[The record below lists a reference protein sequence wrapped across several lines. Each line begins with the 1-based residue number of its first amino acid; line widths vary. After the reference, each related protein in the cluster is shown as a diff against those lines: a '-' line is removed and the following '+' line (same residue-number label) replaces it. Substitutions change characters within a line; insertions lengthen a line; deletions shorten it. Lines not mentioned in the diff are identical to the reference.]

1 MTLNSYLFSEVKIR
15 GVICLKHFNLYHKFA
30 LTMIL
35 LGLLPMLLLSTFIA
49 NKMIRDYS
57 KALSIQYEQ
66 ASEYVLSGMETVLDS
81 YNTISQMPYF
91 YNLGVGNG
99 ADSYLSFDHF
109 RKILTGEEYEPE
121 SMETDRQRDMQG
133 FLQYLQS
140 VDSYINSVHVL
151 SSENGGENLAF
162 HYSVYNSFFNNEEKF
177 EELVEYGILDKD
189 NKKLMLIPPHTTA
202 YYYGNPDKV
211 FTVAR
216 NYFDLRGPVGKTPYV
231 ATLFLDVDIKRI
243 DRIFGSVE
251 FNGNEQIYVVDEDG
265 KCFYSNNE
273 EIIGSNLAQNLQDI
287 QNDKDWF
294 VVSADGKKYGLSVY
308 ICMDA
313 GVAFSDIRKM
323 QRLMY
328 GCIILSCL
336 LLFAGSFYFS
346 DRLTKP
352 MQRLVNQMKKV
363 GKGNLDIEIPVQSSD
378 EIGALAESFNEM
390 SRELKKYIDQSYLA
404 QIRQNEAELT
414 ALKSQIYPHFLYNT
428 LEIIRMTALE
438 DEEKSKVPEMI
449 EALSQQIH
457 YIIGPMQDLVPLEQE
472 IDIVRKYVYLL
483 NCRISGKVKLM
494 VNAQGAST
502 IQVPKLI
509 LQPLVENAYVHGIK
523 PKQGSGSIMIEAHR
537 KDDMLEISVMDNGV
551 GMDQQSI
558 DKILQL
564 LEGDAPGIKNQYNW
578 QSIGLKN
585 VHDRIRYLYGEKYG
599 IQITSTVGVGTMI
612 SVVLPW
618 NTEEEGEISDDKDDI
633 GG

>member
-1 MTLNSYLFSEVKIR
+1 
-15 GVICLKHFNLYHKFA
+15 
-30 LTMIL
+30 MIL
-35 LGLLPMLLLSTFIA
+35 LGLLPMLLLTTFIA
-49 NKMIRDYS
+49 NRMIRDYTQ
-57 KALSIQYEQ
+57 ALSIQYEQ

-81 YNTISQMPYF
+81 YNTISKMPYF

-121 SMETDRQRDMQG
+121 SMEQDRQRDMQG

-140 VDSYINSVHVL
+140 VDGYINSVHVL
-151 SSENGGENLAF
+151 SSGNGSEDMAF
-162 HYSVYNSFFNNEEKF
+162 HYSVYNTFFNNEEKF
-177 EELVEYGILDKD
+177 EELVEYGTLDKE
-189 NKKLMLIPPHTTA
+189 NKNLMLIPPHTTA
-202 YYYGNPDKV
+202 YYYGNQERV

-231 ATLFLDVDIKRI
+231 ATIFLDVDIKRI
-243 DRIFGSVE
+243 DKIFGSVE
-251 FNGNEQIYVVDEDG
+251 FTGNEQIYVVDEDG
-265 KCFYSNNE
+265 KCFYSNNDDV
-273 EIIGSNLAQNLQDI
+273 IGSNLAQNLQDI
-287 QNDKDWF
+287 QKDEDWF

-328 GCIILSCL
+328 GCILLSIL

-363 GKGNLDIEIPVQSSD
+363 GKGNFDIEIPVQSSD

-472 IDIVRKYVYLL
+472 ITIVRKYVYLL
-483 NCRISGKVKLM
+483 NCRIKGKVKLM
-494 VNAQGAST
+494 VNAQGASM

-537 KDDMLEISVMDNGV
+537 KEDTLEITVMDNGV
-551 GMDQQSI
+551 GMNKDSI
-558 DKILQL
+558 DKILRL

-585 VHDRIRYLYGEKYG
+585 VHDRIRYLYGEEYG

-612 SVVLPW
+612 CVVLPW
-618 NTEEEGEISDDKDDI
+618 NTEEKGEIPDDKDDI

>member
-1 MTLNSYLFSEVKIR
+1 M
-15 GVICLKHFNLYHKFA
+15 KHFNLYHKFA

-35 LGLLPMLLLSTFIA
+35 LGLLPMLLLTTFIA
-49 NKMIRDYS
+49 NRMIRDYT

-81 YNTISQMPYF
+81 YNTISKMPYF

-109 RKILTGEEYEPE
+109 RKILTGEEYGEE
-121 SMETDRQRDMQG
+121 SMEVDRQRDMLG

-151 SSENGGENLAF
+151 SSGSDGENLAF
-162 HYSVYNSFFNNEEKF
+162 HYSVYNTFFKNEEKF
-177 EELVEYGILDKD
+177 EELVEYDTLDKD
-189 NKKLMLIPPHTTA
+189 NKNLMLIPPHTTS
-202 YYYGNPDKV
+202 YYYGNPDRV

-216 NYFDLRGPVGKTPYV
+216 NYFDLRGPVGNTPYV

-243 DRIFGSVE
+243 ERIFGSVD
-251 FNGNEQIYVVDEDG
+251 FTGNEQIYVVDGDG

-273 EIIGSNLAQNLQDI
+273 DVIGENLAQELLDV
-287 QNDKDWF
+287 QNDKNCF

-313 GVAFSDIRKM
+313 GVAFSNIRQM

-336 LLFAGSFYFS
+336 LLFGGSFYFS
-346 DRLTKP
+346 DRLTEP

-363 GKGNLDIEIPVQSSD
+363 GKGNFDIEIPVQSSD

-390 SRELKKYIDQSYLA
+390 SRELKKYINQSYLA

-483 NCRISGKVKLM
+483 NCRINGKVKLM
-494 VNAQGAST
+494 VNAQGTSM

-537 KDDMLEISVMDNGV
+537 KDNMLEISVMDNGV
-551 GMDQQSI
+551 GMDQDSI
-558 DKILQL
+558 DKILRL
-564 LEGDAPGIKNQYNW
+564 LQGDAPGIKNQYNW

-585 VHDRIRYLYGEKYG
+585 VHDRIRYLYGEEYG

-618 NTEEEGEISDDKDDI
+618 NTEEKGENPDDKDDI

>member
-1 MTLNSYLFSEVKIR
+1 
-15 GVICLKHFNLYHKFA
+15 
-30 LTMIL
+30 MIL
-35 LGLLPMLLLSTFIA
+35 LGLLPMLLLTTFIA
-49 NKMIRDYS
+49 NRMIRDYTQ
-57 KALSIQYEQ
+57 ALSIQYEQ

-81 YNTISQMPYF
+81 YNTISKMPYF

-121 SMETDRQRDMQG
+121 FMEQDRQRDMQG

-140 VDSYINSVHVL
+140 VDGYINSVHVL
-151 SSENGGENLAF
+151 SSGNGSEDLAF
-162 HYSVYNSFFNNEEKF
+162 HYSVYNTFFNNEEKF
-177 EELVEYGILDKD
+177 EELVEYGTLDKE
-189 NKKLMLIPPHTTA
+189 NKNLMLIPPHTTA
-202 YYYGNPDKV
+202 YYYGNQERV

-231 ATLFLDVDIKRI
+231 ATIFLDVDIKRI
-243 DRIFGSVE
+243 DKIFGSVE
-251 FNGNEQIYVVDEDG
+251 FTGNEQIYVVDEDG
-265 KCFYSNNE
+265 KCFYSNNDDV
-273 EIIGSNLAQNLQDI
+273 IGSNLAQNLQDI
-287 QNDKDWF
+287 QKDEDWF

-328 GCIILSCL
+328 GCILLSIL

-363 GKGNLDIEIPVQSSD
+363 GKGNFDIEIPVQSSD

-472 IDIVRKYVYLL
+472 ITIVRKYVYLL
-483 NCRISGKVKLM
+483 NCRIKGKVKLM
-494 VNAQGAST
+494 VNAQGASM

-537 KDDMLEISVMDNGV
+537 KGDTLEISVMDNGV
-551 GMDQQSI
+551 GMNQDGI
-558 DKILQL
+558 DKILRL

-585 VHDRIRYLYGEKYG
+585 VHDRIRYLYGEEYG

-612 SVVLPW
+612 CVVLPW
-618 NTEEEGEISDDKDDI
+618 NTEEKGEIPDDKDDI

>member
-1 MTLNSYLFSEVKIR
+1 M
-15 GVICLKHFNLYHKFA
+15 KHFNLYHKFA

-35 LGLLPMLLLSTFIA
+35 LGLLPMLLLATFIA

-121 SMETDRQRDMQG
+121 SLETDRQRDMQG

-151 SSENGGENLAF
+151 SSGNGNEELAF
-162 HYSVYNSFFNNEEKF
+162 HYSVYNTFFKNEEKF
-177 EELVEYGILDKD
+177 EELVEYDTLDKD
-189 NKKLMLIPPHTTA
+189 NKKLMLIPPHTTS
-202 YYYGNPDKV
+202 YYYGNPEKV

-243 DRIFGSVE
+243 DRIFASVE
-251 FNGNEQIYVVDEDG
+251 FNGNEQIYVVDEEG

-273 EIIGSNLAQNLQDI
+273 EVIGSNLAQNLQDI

-363 GKGNLDIEIPVQSSD
+363 GKGNFDIEIPVQSSD

-494 VNAQGAST
+494 VNAQGASM

-537 KDDMLEISVMDNGV
+537 KDDALEISVMDNGV

-558 DKILQL
+558 DKILRL

-585 VHDRIRYLYGEKYG
+585 VHDRIRYLYGEEYG

-618 NTEEEGEISDDKDDI
+618 NTEEKGENSDDKDDI

>member
-1 MTLNSYLFSEVKIR
+1 M
-15 GVICLKHFNLYHKFA
+15 KHFNLYHKFA

-35 LGLLPMLLLSTFIA
+35 LGLLPMLFLATFIA
-49 NKMIRDYS
+49 NKMVKNYS

-66 ASEYVLSGMETVLDS
+66 ASEYVLSGMEAVLDS
-81 YNTISQMPYF
+81 YNTISKMPYF
-91 YNLGVGNG
+91 YNLGIGTG

-109 RKILTGEEYEPE
+109 RKILTGEEYEQE
-121 SMETDRQRDMQG
+121 SMEEDRQQDMQG

-140 VDSYINSVHVL
+140 VDSYINGVHVL
-151 SSENGGENLAF
+151 YTDNDGEKLAF
-162 HYSVYNSFFNNEEKF
+162 HYSVYNTFFKSEERF
-177 EELVEYGILDKD
+177 EELVEYDSLDRD
-189 NKKLMLIPPHTTA
+189 SKKLVMISPHTTD
-202 YYYGNPDKV
+202 YYYGTPEQV

-216 NYFDLRGPVGKTPYV
+216 NYFDLRGDVGKTPYV
-231 ATLFLDVDIKRI
+231 ATLFIDVDIKRL
-243 DRIFGSVE
+243 DRIFASVE
-251 FNGNEQIYVVDEDG
+251 FNDNEQIYVVDEEG

-273 EIIGSNLAQNLQDI
+273 EVIGSNLTQNLQEI
-287 QNDKDWF
+287 QNDQNRF

-313 GVAFSDIRKM
+313 GIAFSDIRRM

-328 GCIILSCL
+328 VCIILSCL

-346 DRLTKP
+346 NRLTKP
-352 MQRLVNQMKKV
+352 IKRLVNQMKKV
-363 GKGNLDIEIPVQSSD
+363 GKGNFDFEIPVQSSD
-378 EIGALAESFNEM
+378 EIGELAENFNEM
-390 SRELKKYIDQSYLA
+390 GRELKKYIDKSYLA
-404 QIRQNEAELT
+404 QIRQDEAELT

-438 DEEKSKVPEMI
+438 DEEKSRVPEMI

-483 NCRISGKVKLM
+483 NLRISGKVKLM
-494 VNAQGAST
+494 VNAQGASS

-537 KDDMLEISVMDNGV
+537 KDDLLEISVMDNGV
-551 GMDQQSI
+551 GMNQESI
-558 DKILQL
+558 DMILKL
-564 LEGDAPGIKNQYNW
+564 LQGDAPGIKNQYNW

-585 VHDRIRYLYGEKYG
+585 VHDRIRYLYGEGYG
-599 IQITSTVGVGTMI
+599 IRITSTVEVGTMI
-612 SVVLPW
+612 SVVLPC
-618 NTEEEGEISDDKDDI
+618 NAEKKGENPDDKDDI

>member
-1 MTLNSYLFSEVKIR
+1 MP
-15 GVICLKHFNLYHKFA
+15 
-30 LTMIL
+30 IL
-35 LGLLPMLLLSTFIA
+35 LLTTFIA
-49 NKMIRDYS
+49 SKMFKNYS
-57 KALSIQYEQ
+57 RALSIQYEQ
-66 ASEYVLSGMETVLDS
+66 ASEYVLSSMESVLDN

-91 YNLGVGNG
+91 YNMGVGKG

-121 SMETDRQRDMQG
+121 TMEADRQRDMQS

-140 VDSYINSVHVL
+140 VDNYINSVHVIAPQT
-151 SSENGGENLAF
+151 NGENLTF
-162 HYSVYNSFFNNEEKF
+162 HYSVYNSFFSDEEKF
-177 EELVEYGILDKD
+177 EELVTYEALDTE
-189 NKKLMLIPPHTTA
+189 NKKLILIPPHTTA
-202 YYYGNPDKV
+202 YYYGNQEQV
-211 FTVAR
+211 FTIAR

-231 ATLFLDVDIKRI
+231 ATIFVDVDLKRI
-243 DRIFGSVE
+243 DKIFQSVD
-251 FNGNEQIYVVDEDG
+251 FTGNEQIYVVDENK

-273 EIIGSNLAQNLQDI
+273 EMIGENLSQNLQEL
-287 QNDKDWF
+287 QSAKDWF
-294 VVSADGKKYGLSVY
+294 VVSVDGKKYGLTVH

-313 GVAFSDIRKM
+313 RVAFSDIWKM

-328 GCIILSCL
+328 ACIILSIL
-336 LLFAGSFYFS
+336 LLSFGSFYFS
-346 DRLTKP
+346 NRLTKP
-352 MQRLVNQMKKV
+352 IQRLVKQMEKV
-363 GKGNLDIEIPVQSSD
+363 GKGNFDIELPVQSSD
-378 EIGALAESFNEM
+378 EIGVLAESFNEM
-390 SRELKKYIDQSYLA
+390 SRELEKYINQSYLA

-483 NCRISGKVKLM
+483 NCRINGKVKLM
-494 VNAQGAST
+494 VNAQGTSM
-502 IQVPKLI
+502 IHVPKLI

-523 PKQGSGSIMIEAHR
+523 PKQGSGSIMIEAHQ
-537 KDDMLEISVMDNGV
+537 KGDDLEITVMDNGV
-551 GMDQQSI
+551 GMGQDSI
-558 DKILQL
+558 DKIMQL

-585 VHDRIRYLYGEKYG
+585 VHDRIRYLYGEQYG
-599 IQITSTVGVGTMI
+599 IQITSTVGVGTLI
-612 SVVLPW
+612 CVVLPW
-618 NTEEEGEISDDKDDI
+618 NTEERGEKTDDKDDT
-633 GG
+633 GR

>member
-1 MTLNSYLFSEVKIR
+1 MV
-15 GVICLKHFNLYHKFA
+15 
-30 LTMIL
+30 
-35 LGLLPMLLLSTFIA
+35 
-49 NKMIRDYS
+49 
-57 KALSIQYEQ
+57 
-66 ASEYVLSGMETVLDS
+66 
-81 YNTISQMPYF
+81 
-91 YNLGVGNG
+91 
-99 ADSYLSFDHF
+99 
-109 RKILTGEEYEPE
+109 EYEALD
-121 SMETDRQRDMQG
+121 TD
-133 FLQYLQS
+133 Y
-140 VDSYINSVHVL
+140 
-151 SSENGGENLAF
+151 
-162 HYSVYNSFFNNEEKF
+162 
-177 EELVEYGILDKD
+177 
-189 NKKLMLIPPHTTA
+189 KKLILIPPHTAA
-202 YYYGNPDKV
+202 YFYGKQTKV
-211 FTVAR
+211 FTLAR
-216 NYFDLRGPVGKTPYV
+216 NYYDLRGQVGKTPYV
-231 ATLFLDVDIKRI
+231 ATIYIDVDLRRMEK
-243 DRIFGSVE
+243 IFQSIH
-251 FNGNEQIYVVDEDG
+251 FIGNEQIYVVDEDG

-273 EIIGSNLAQNLQDI
+273 DIIGDNLTQKLMDI
-287 QNDKDWF
+287 RGDKRMF
-294 VVSADGKKYGLSVY
+294 TVSAEGKKYGLSVY

-313 GVAFSDIRKM
+313 ETTFSDIYKM
-323 QRLMY
+323 RSLMSV
-328 GCIILSCL
+328 CIIAAIV

-352 MQRLVNQMKKV
+352 MQRLVAEMKKV
-363 GKGNLDIEIPVQSSD
+363 GKGNFDIELPVQSSD
-378 EIGALAESFNEM
+378 EIGELAESFNEM

-483 NCRISGKVKLM
+483 NCRINGKVKLM
-494 VNAQGAST
+494 VNAKGTSM

-537 KDDMLEISVMDNGV
+537 KEDNLEITVMDNGV
-551 GMDQQSI
+551 GMDQDSI
-558 DKILQL
+558 DKILRL

-585 VHDRIRYLYGEKYG
+585 VHDRIRYLYGENHG
-599 IQITSTVGVGTMI
+599 IQITSTIGVGTMI
-612 SVVLPW
+612 SVTLPW
-618 NTEEEGEISDDKDDI
+618 NVTEEGVSSYDKDDI

>member
-1 MTLNSYLFSEVKIR
+1 M
-15 GVICLKHFNLYHKFA
+15 KHFNLYQKFA

-35 LGLLPMLLLSTFIA
+35 LGLFPMLLLTTFIA
-49 NKMIRDYS
+49 NKMIKDYS
-57 KALSIQYEQ
+57 EALSSQYEQ
-66 ASEYVLSGMETVLDS
+66 ASEYVLSSMESMFDN
-81 YNTISQMPYF
+81 YNTISQMPYY
-91 YNLGVGNG
+91 YNMGVVSGV
-99 ADSYLSFDHF
+99 DSYLSFDNF
-109 RKILTGEEYEPE
+109 RKILTGEEYSAET
-121 SMETDRQRDMQG
+121 METDRERDMKS
-133 FLQYLQS
+133 FLQYIQS
-140 VDSYINSVHVL
+140 VDNYINSVHVIAPQ
-151 SSENGGENLAF
+151 EKGQDLAF
-162 HYSVYNSFFNNEEKF
+162 HYSVYNTFFNNEDKF
-177 EELVEYGILDKD
+177 EEMVEYAELDTD
-189 NKKLMLIPPHTTA
+189 YKKLILIPPHTAA
-202 YYYGNPDKV
+202 YFYGNPDKV

-216 NYFDLRGPVGKTPYV
+216 NYYDLRGPVGKTPYV
-231 ATLFLDVDIKRI
+231 ATIYIDIDQKKI
-243 DRIFGSVE
+243 EKIFQSVR
-251 FNGNEQIYVVDEDG
+251 FTGNEQIYVVDENG
-265 KCFYSNNE
+265 KCFYSNDADTIGNNLTQKLA
-273 EIIGSNLAQNLQDI
+273 EIRG
-287 QNDKDWF
+287 DKQIF
-294 VVSADGKKYGLSVY
+294 TVAADGKKYGLSVY

-313 GVAFSDIRKM
+313 ETAFSDIQRM

-328 GCIILSCL
+328 VCIMMSIV
-336 LLFAGSFYFS
+336 LLFAGAFYFS
-346 DRLTKP
+346 DKLTKP
-352 MQRLVNQMKKV
+352 MQRLVAQMKKV
-363 GKGNLDIEIPVQSSD
+363 GKGNFDIELPVQSND
-378 EIGALAESFNEM
+378 EIGELAENFNEM

-438 DEEKSKVPEMI
+438 EEEKSKVPEMI

-483 NCRISGKVKLM
+483 NCRINGKVKLM
-494 VNAQGAST
+494 VNAQGASM

-537 KDDMLEISVMDNGV
+537 KEDNLEITVMDNGV
-551 GMDQQSI
+551 GMDQDSI
-558 DKILQL
+558 EKILKL

-585 VHDRIRYLYGEKYG
+585 VHDRIRYLYGENHG

-612 SVVLPW
+612 SVTLPW
-618 NTEEEGEISDDKDDI
+618 NVTEEGENSHDQDDI

>member
-1 MTLNSYLFSEVKIR
+1 M
-15 GVICLKHFNLYHKFA
+15 KHFNLYHKFA

-35 LGLLPMLLLSTFIA
+35 LGLLPMLLLTTFIA
-49 NKMIRDYS
+49 NRMIRDYTQ
-57 KALSIQYEQ
+57 ALSIQYEQ

-81 YNTISQMPYF
+81 YNTISKMPYF

-121 SMETDRQRDMQG
+121 SMEQDRQRDMQG

-140 VDSYINSVHVL
+140 VDGYINSVHVL
-151 SSENGGENLAF
+151 SSGNGSEDMAF
-162 HYSVYNSFFNNEEKF
+162 HYSVYNTFFNNEEKF
-177 EELVEYGILDKD
+177 EELVEYGTLDKE
-189 NKKLMLIPPHTTA
+189 NKNLMLIPPHTTA
-202 YYYGNPDKV
+202 YYYGNQERV

-231 ATLFLDVDIKRI
+231 ATIFLDVDIKRI
-243 DRIFGSVE
+243 DKIFGSVE
-251 FNGNEQIYVVDEDG
+251 FTGNEQIYVVDEDG
-265 KCFYSNNE
+265 KCFYSNNDDV
-273 EIIGSNLAQNLQDI
+273 IGSNLAQNLQDI
-287 QNDKDWF
+287 QKDEDWF

-328 GCIILSCL
+328 GCILLSIL

-363 GKGNLDIEIPVQSSD
+363 GKGNFDIEIPVQSSD

-472 IDIVRKYVYLL
+472 ITIVRKYVYLL
-483 NCRISGKVKLM
+483 NCRIKGKVKLM
-494 VNAQGAST
+494 VNAQGASM

-537 KDDMLEISVMDNGV
+537 KGDTLEISVMDNGV
-551 GMDQQSI
+551 GMNQDGI
-558 DKILQL
+558 DKILRL

-585 VHDRIRYLYGEKYG
+585 VHDRIRYLYGEEYG

-612 SVVLPW
+612 CVVLPW
-618 NTEEEGEISDDKDDI
+618 NTEEKGEIPDDKDDI